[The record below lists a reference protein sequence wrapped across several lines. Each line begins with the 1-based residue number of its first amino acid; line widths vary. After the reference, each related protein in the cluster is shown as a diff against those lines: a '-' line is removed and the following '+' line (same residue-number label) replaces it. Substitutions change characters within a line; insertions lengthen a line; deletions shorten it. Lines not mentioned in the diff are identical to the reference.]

1 MTRRKAEQRC
11 ATCGRT
17 FKYPYLLN
25 QHIRVHSGATPYTC
39 LEVGCGRSF
48 KWLSSLKAHQ
58 NSHDGGKTVEGEFND
73 EASLVTAKSGNSE
86 LEGLLEDLL
95 ENPAAPIEET
105 ALYVF
110 SEESNPWKA
119 EDNAKSFGVQEDTNF
134 DSCFNFLDID
144 GTYPAFIDGFLSVI
158 PEQV

>member
-73 EASLVTAKSGNSE
+73 EARGGRRNSGVRPV
-86 LEGLLEDLL
+86 EG
-95 ENPAAPIEET
+95 PSSTRI
-105 ALYVF
+105 F
-110 SEESNPWKA
+110 
-119 EDNAKSFGVQEDTNF
+119 
-134 DSCFNFLDID
+134 
-144 GTYPAFIDGFLSVI
+144 
-158 PEQV
+158 